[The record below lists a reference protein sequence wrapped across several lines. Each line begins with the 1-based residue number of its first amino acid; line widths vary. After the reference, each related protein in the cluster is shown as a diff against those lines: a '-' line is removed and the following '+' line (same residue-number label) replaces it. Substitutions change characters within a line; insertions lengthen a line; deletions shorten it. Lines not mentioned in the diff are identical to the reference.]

1 MEFKRLTDGH
11 HELFPKAMDLY
22 KESFPLHEQRLPQSQ
37 QAIMSHPQYHFNL
50 IYEGDIWIGLML
62 NWETDEY
69 IYVEHFCIL
78 PEMRNKRYGQRA
90 LELLLSQGKPVILE
104 IDPPV
109 DEVSI
114 HRQGFYQR
122 SGFVSNAFSHVH
134 PPYRAGF
141 AGHPLVVM
149 SCPEALTEAQYQAFA
164 RHLAETVMGI

>member
-69 IYVEHFCIL
+69 IYVEHFCI
-78 PEMRNKRYGQRA
+78 PSGA
-90 LELLLSQGKPVILE
+90 LL
-104 IDPPV
+104 
-109 DEVSI
+109 
-114 HRQGFYQR
+114 
-122 SGFVSNAFSHVH
+122 
-134 PPYRAGF
+134 
-141 AGHPLVVM
+141 
-149 SCPEALTEAQYQAFA
+149 
-164 RHLAETVMGI
+164 